1 MFQRRLK
8 NVLVNTNDG
17 LRKAIMVSRR
27 RYRKKMNLFKI
38 FRFPD
43 FIQCLPD
50 FSQRFPDFSL
60 TTFFKV
66 RKSERCGSLN
76 PRLVS
81 QVIWLSTI
89 FI

>member
-1 MFQRRLK
+1 MNVSKTSKKRSGKYKRWFKKSDYGFQAQIQKK
-8 NVLVNTNDG
+8 NEPLQN
-17 LRKAIMVSRR
+17 
-27 RYRKKMNLFKI
+27 

-81 QVIWLSTI
+81 QVI
-89 FI
+89 